1 MLKRDTQ
8 PAARKTNSGLGIST
22 MTHGGRPRYNSR
34 MTSRRSGH
42 VGRVFQLFLKTLVFC
57 VTLIIAPIAE
67 SDVVTDWKTAALNAI
82 RADKTPP
89 PVASRALAILHA
101 SIYDAVNGIVRSHEP
116 YFAKGK
122 APRSASQEA
131 AASAAAHKVLIALFP
146 DYAESFEELHEATLA
161 GIRHGPHKRRG
172 LEWGESVAEQILVW
186 RDTDKSDDD
195 DVVPPQGSGPG
206 VWKPTPPGFAEYLLP
221 QWGFVTPFAIPSGD
235 FFRPDGP
242 PPLGSANAAD
252 YNEVKDLGEA
262 SSKNRTDEQTEIALF
277 WADGPGT
284 VTPPGHWNVIAQDV
298 ATARRNTLPQNARL
312 FALLNV
318 AMADAA
324 ICAWDAKYT
333 YNFWRPVTA
342 IREGD
347 TDGNPATAPE
357 ADWISLI
364 VTPPFPDYTSG
375 HSTFSGAAAAVLSL
389 FYRTPRISF
398 TNGSDAL
405 PGVVR
410 SFRSFLDAAREAALS
425 RLYGGIH
432 FRSANDDGLKSG
444 LAIGGVDVRAHNAA
458 EVRDIDAY
466 PRKLVRCD
474 ITAASDRRRDCYR

>member
-8 PAARKTNSGLGIST
+8 PATRKTNSGLGVST
-22 MTHGGRPRYNSR
+22 MTHGGRPRHNSR
-34 MTSRRSGH
+34 MTRRHLGD
-42 VGRVFQLFLKTLVFC
+42 GDRLFQLFLKTLVFC
-57 VTLIIAPIAE
+57 LALNIAPLAE
-67 SDVVTDWKTAALNAI
+67 SDVVTDWNTVALNAI
-82 RADKTPP
+82 RVGKTPP

-131 AASAAAHKVLIALFP
+131 AASAAARKVLIALFP
-146 DYAESFEELHEATLA
+146 DYAESFEEVHEATLA
-161 GIRHGPHKRRG
+161 GIRQGTHKRRG
-172 LEWGESVAEQILVW
+172 LEWGESVADQILSW
-186 RDTDKSDDD
+186 RAKDNSDAF
-195 DVVPPQGSGPG
+195 VEPPGGDGPG
-206 VWKPTPPGFAEYLLP
+206 VWKRTPPGFLPYLLP
-221 QWGFVTPFAIPSGD
+221 QWGQVTPFAMPRSN
-235 FFRPDGP
+235 FFRPGGP
-242 PPLGSANAAD
+242 PPLESGKYAAD

-262 SSKNRTDEQTEIALF
+262 NSKKRTSEQTEIALF

-298 ATARRNTLPQNARL
+298 GTARRNTLQQNARL

-324 ICAWDAKYT
+324 ISAWGAKYH

-342 IREGD
+342 IQEGD
-347 TDGNPATAPE
+347 TDGNPATAP
-357 ADWISLI
+357 DGKWSSLI

-389 FYRTPRISF
+389 FYGTPRIPF
-398 TNGSDAL
+398 TADSDAL

-410 SFRSFLDAAREAALS
+410 GFRGFLDAAREAALS

-432 FRSANDDGLKSG
+432 FRSANDDGLKAG
-444 LAIGGVDVRAHNAA
+444 LGIGGWTFAHTM
-458 EVRDIDAY
+458 R
-466 PRKLVRCD
+466 PR
-474 ITAASDRRRDCYR
+474 